1 MGYSSE
7 NWKNNLTKNIHI
19 DKIEA
24 ESERGEGLLITRE
37 TDYALRILR
46 ALSGGELLTAKMI
59 TQREAVPQQ
68 FAYKI
73 LKKLEGAGLI
83 RITRGA
89 EGGCRLAADLRQVTL
104 YDLMETVGED
114 TLLISCMMPSYQC
127 TRPQENP
134 RCATHY
140 RLCDIQ
146 KAMDRELQSH
156 TIHRLLFGSE
166 QE

>member
-1 MGYSSE
+1 M
-7 NWKNNLTKNIHI
+7 TKSIHI
-19 DKIEA
+19 DKIGA
-24 ESERGEGLLITRE
+24 ETERGESLLITRE

-46 ALSGGELLTAKMI
+46 ALSGGELLTAKTI

-73 LKKLEGAGLI
+73 LKKLESAGLI
-83 RITRGA
+83 RIARGA
-89 EGGCRLAADLRQVTL
+89 EGGCRLTADLRQVTL
-104 YDLMETVGED
+104 YDLMGAVGED

-127 TRPQENP
+127 TRPQESP

-146 KAMDRELQSH
+146 KAIDRELQSY
-156 TIHRLLFGSE
+156 TIYWLLFGSE
-166 QE
+166 E